1 MVDKTLK
8 SFFAATGAWR
18 KIPLAE
24 RASQGAKRSEK
35 IEKVTLSLFRSVS
48 TRAAVRRQVTVV
60 RAAARGAKFPFSSR
74 GPPKERKAR
83 SPERTFAD
91 IFCTTPYNPQ
101 KNSRPQARN
110 DLDRFLSRQ
119 KVNCRKAA
127 REAALG
133 RVRDKKTPLT
143 PQTCAPT
150 ARALPR
156 RAIQNQKRRLSPPFL
171 KCFTESRSA
180 SRSPPRSSSAC
191 SA

>member
-74 GPPKERKAR
+74 GPPKKRK
-83 SPERTFAD
+83 SPLIRAD
-91 IFCTTPYNPQ
+91 FRQYFLHNPVQ
-101 KNSRPQARN
+101 PKKISRPQARN

-133 RVRDKKTPLT
+133 RVRDKKHLS
-143 PQTCAPT
+143 
-150 ARALPR
+150 R
-156 RAIQNQKRRLSPPFL
+156 RKRVRLRRVRCRGVQSKIKKGGFRRLF
-171 KCFTESRSA
+171 
-180 SRSPPRSSSAC
+180 
-191 SA
+191 

>member
-1 MVDKTLK
+1 M
-8 SFFAATGAWR
+8 
-18 KIPLAE
+18 
-24 RASQGAKRSEK
+24 
-35 IEKVTLSLFRSVS
+35 
-48 TRAAVRRQVTVV
+48 TRAAVRRQVIMF

-74 GPPKERKAR
+74 GPPKKRKCPLIR
-83 SPERTFAD
+83 AD
-91 IFCTTPYNPQ
+91 FRQYFLHNPVQPQ
-101 KNSRPQARN
+101 KISRPQARN

-150 ARALPR
+150 VRALPR
-156 RAIQNQKRRLSPPFL
+156 RAVQNQKRRLSPPFL

>member
-1 MVDKTLK
+1 M
-8 SFFAATGAWR
+8 
-18 KIPLAE
+18 
-24 RASQGAKRSEK
+24 
-35 IEKVTLSLFRSVS
+35 

-74 GPPKERKAR
+74 GPPKKRKAR

-91 IFCTTPYNPQ
+91 IFCTTPYNP

-133 RVRDKKTPLT
+133 RVRDKKRLSRRKR
-143 PQTCAPT
+143 
-150 ARALPR
+150 ARLR
-156 RAIQNQKRRLSPPFL
+156 RVRCRGVQSKIKKGGFRRLF
-171 KCFTESRSA
+171 
-180 SRSPPRSSSAC
+180 
-191 SA
+191 

>member
-1 MVDKTLK
+1 MILGPR
-8 SFFAATGAWR
+8 SGQAASNSSPR
-18 KIPLAE
+18 R
-24 RASQGAKRSEK
+24 RAGSE
-35 IEKVTLSLFRSVS
+35 ISLFQPRPAEKRKSPLI
-48 TRAAVRRQVTVV
+48 RADFRQYFLHNPVQ
-60 RAAARGAKFPFSSR
+60 
-74 GPPKERKAR
+74 PKK
-83 SPERTFAD
+83 
-91 IFCTTPYNPQ
+91 I
-101 KNSRPQARN
+101 SRPQARN

-171 KCFTESRSA
+171 MCFTESRSA

>member
-1 MVDKTLK
+1 M
-8 SFFAATGAWR
+8 
-18 KIPLAE
+18 
-24 RASQGAKRSEK
+24 
-35 IEKVTLSLFRSVS
+35 

-60 RAAARGAKFPFSSR
+60 RAAARGAKFPFSGR
-74 GPPKERKAR
+74 GPPKKRKSPLIR
-83 SPERTFAD
+83 SDFRQYFLH
-91 IFCTTPYNPQ
+91 NPVQ
-101 KNSRPQARN
+101 PKKISRPQARN
-110 DLDRFLSRQ
+110 DLDRFLPRQ

-171 KCFTESRSA
+171 KFFTESRSA

>member
-74 GPPKERKAR
+74 GPPKKRK
-83 SPERTFAD
+83 SPLIRAD
-91 IFCTTPYNPQ
+91 FRQYFLHNPVQ
-101 KNSRPQARN
+101 PKKISRPQARN
-110 DLDRFLSRQ
+110 DLDRKSPRP
-119 KVNCRKAA
+119 
-127 REAALG
+127 
-133 RVRDKKTPLT
+133 VRGDLHFAQSASETPSKKR
-143 PQTCAPT
+143 T
-150 ARALPR
+150 AM
-156 RAIQNQKRRLSPPFL
+156 SSSFL